1 MERQSGG
8 ASVARANAVIQ
19 MALGMSQDRSNPSR
33 PYRDVCVSVGAVED
47 GTFQRRLSFATGTP
61 DLAFAVARGEIDVAA
76 INPSAF
82 LTMAHRGTGPFP
94 QPLPL
99 RAVAVMPSW
108 DRMAFAVSE
117 RTGLTSL
124 DDLRDRRYPLR
135 VSVRASEAHAT
146 RFVIDQVFAAAGL
159 SLRDVESWGGTLQ
172 LVTTPSEASR
182 LEGMRDGSIDAV
194 FDEGIKGWGPLALQ
208 SGMRF
213 LPLGQPA
220 LQRMEQLG
228 WRCGPLPADRFP
240 AVSRELA
247 LPSFSGWPL
256 FTRADLSDD
265 AAYVMARSLDAAR
278 PQIAWDAEGP
288 VELADLC
295 QDSDATDLDV
305 PLHPGAERYYRER
318 GALG

>member
-33 PYRDVCVSVGAVED
+33 PYRDICISVGAVED
-47 GTFQRRLSFATGTP
+47 GAFQRRLSFATGTP

-99 RAVAVMPSW
+99 RAIAVMPSW

-124 DDLRDRRYPLR
+124 GDLRDRRYPLR
-135 VSVRASEAHAT
+135 VSLRASEAHAT

-182 LEGMRDGSIDAV
+182 LEGMRDGSIEAV

-220 LQRMEQLG
+220 LQRMEHLG
-228 WRCGPLPADRFP
+228 WRCGPLQADRFP
-240 AVSRELA
+240 GVSRELA
-247 LPSFSGWPL
+247 LPSFSGWPI

-265 AAYVMARSLDAAR
+265 AAYVMARALDVAR

-305 PLHPGAERYYRER
+305 PLHPGAQRYYRER